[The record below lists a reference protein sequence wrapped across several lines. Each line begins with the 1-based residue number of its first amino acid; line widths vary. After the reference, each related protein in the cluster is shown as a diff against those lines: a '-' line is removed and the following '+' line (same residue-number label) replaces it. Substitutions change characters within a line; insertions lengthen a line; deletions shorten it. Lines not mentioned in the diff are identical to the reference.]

1 MQDRKEK
8 ILHFKKIVGKLV
20 RQLRENKQTSGNKLA
35 NEYDLYSGNLSRLEN
50 GETDPQFSTIW
61 KTAEALGIKFSE
73 FAKMIEDELG
83 DEFTLIDI

>member
-1 MQDRKEK
+1 MQDKKEK
-8 ILHFKKIVGKLV
+8 LLHFKKNVGKLV
-20 RQLRENKQTSGNKLA
+20 RRLRENKHSSGNKLA

-73 FAKMIEDELG
+73 FAKLLEDELG
-83 DEFTLIDI
+83 EDFTFIDE

>member
-8 ILHFKKIVGKLV
+8 ILHFKKTVGKLV
-20 RQLRENKQTSGNKLA
+20 KQLREDRNSSGNKLA

-61 KTAEALGIKFSE
+61 RTAEALGVKFSE
-73 FAKMIEDELG
+73 FAMMIEDRLG
-83 DEFTLIDI
+83 DEFKLIDE